1 MSTNP
6 QPSTSPLSRPRM
18 SSSERRAAIV
28 ETAVELFAAK
38 GFSGTTTRELATAV
52 GVSEPVLYQHFKAKS
67 DLYAALLETK
77 CEAGPDKAGTE
88 LAPYI
93 EAEDDHGFFTHL
105 GLGILAWHLDDPRFC
120 RLLMFSSL
128 ERHELSELFFQ
139 NHVLPFYNV
148 VVGYINLRMEKGA
161 FRRMDPL
168 VAARAFTGMFAHLCT
183 IHSIYCPQAPEVD
196 RHAVTEQL
204 VDIFLRGIQVSGS

>member
-1 MSTNP
+1 
-6 QPSTSPLSRPRM
+6 M
-18 SSSERRAAIV
+18 SSTERRAAIV

-38 GFSGTTTRELATAV
+38 GFRGTTTRELATAV

-67 DLYAALLETK
+67 DLYAALLESK
-77 CEAGPDKAGTE
+77 CEAGPANAHAE
-88 LAPYI
+88 LAPFI
-93 EAEDDHGFFTHL
+93 EAEDDRGFFTHL

-128 ERHELSELFFQ
+128 ERHELSDLFFQ

-148 VVGYINLRMEKGA
+148 VVGYISLRMEKGA

-168 VAARAFTGMFAHLCT
+168 VAARAFTGMFAHLGT

-196 RHAVTEQL
+196 RHTVAGQL
-204 VDIFLRGIQVSGS
+204 VDIFLRGIQVSES